1 MNIFENYLKEI
12 LSLIKKNQNK
22 LNLNEIN
29 NFKGVNLE
37 IPPVNF
43 NEDLSSNI
51 CMVLA
56 KINKLNPN

>member
-1 MNIFENYLKEI
+1 MNIFESYQKEI

-37 IPPVNF
+37 IPPVNY
-43 NEDLSSNI
+43 NEDL
-51 CMVLA
+51 
-56 KINKLNPN
+56 